1 MLHPSASTKAN
12 RSVVWTFPRMKNNVI
27 VEWIVY
33 VFVRTLICIVQCLTL
48 QQAEELARLL
58 AWWSHSVFRIR
69 SRVVDENLRHAF
81 PDLSR
86 EDRRQ
91 LAADMWLHLYLLGV
105 EMLQATRKIHRSNW
119 RNWITIPDDEKR
131 VIVRRMLDRRA
142 LVVVTAHFGNFEISG
157 YVAALLGFPTRTL
170 ARNLDNRFLD
180 TYLKRVRESTGQI
193 IYPARG
199 TAELAQSVLETR
211 GILAL
216 LGDQHAGPKG
226 CWVQFFGRPASC
238 HKSVAVFA
246 LANRVPLMV
255 VLANRIP
262 GKIMHF
268 ELRMMGLKDPLA
280 VQADL
285 PSVSELTQWYNDVL
299 ERRIRELPDQYWWLH
314 RRWKDTR
321 PARKGTSKVTSSEF
335 DKQVSV

>member
-1 MLHPSASTKAN
+1 
-12 RSVVWTFPRMKNNVI
+12 MKNNVI

-33 VFVRTLICIVQCLTL
+33 VVVRTLICIVQSMTQ
-48 QQAEELARLL
+48 QQAESFARLL
-58 AWWSHSVFRIR
+58 AWMSHSVLKIR
-69 SRVVDENLRHAF
+69 STVVDENLRHAF
-81 PDLSR
+81 PLLSR
-86 EDRRQ
+86 DERRK
-91 LAADMWLHLYLLGV
+91 LAAEMWVHLYFLGV
-105 EMLQATRKIHRSNW
+105 EMLQAPRKIHRSNW
-119 RNWITIPDDEKR
+119 RKWVSIPEDEKK

-142 LVVVTAHFGNFEISG
+142 LVAVTAHFGHFEISG

-180 TYLKRVRESTGQI
+180 AYLKRVRESTGQI
-193 IYPARG
+193 MYPARG

-216 LGDQHAGPKG
+216 LGDQHAGAKG

-262 GKIMHF
+262 GKIMRF
-268 ELRMMGLKDPLA
+268 ELRMMGVKDPLA
-280 VQADL
+280 TPDDL
-285 PSVSELTQWYNDVL
+285 PSVSELTQWYNDML
-299 ERRIRELPDQYWWLH
+299 EHRIRELPDQYWWLH

-321 PARKGTSKVTSSEF
+321 PARKGASKVTSSGF